1 MQIDSQADVP
11 IVTTGPMTRL
21 SGAARAVKLFAVRQ
35 PLGAVSVV
43 IILVLLVIAVFAPLL
58 EPADPYKVNVYE
70 FSQEDKYGR
79 FAEIGEGGY
88 TLGADK
94 FGRDILSRLIRGSRI
109 SLYVSM
115 VSTFIGVSIGA
126 ALGIISATRSGPT
139 DMVIQRIVDALMAFP
154 NLILALAIRATMG
167 ASLENV
173 IIAITITIIPPT
185 ARAIRSQTLSV
196 VNMDYVTGARAVGA
210 GYWRIVLRH
219 VLPNTLAL
227 IVILL
232 SITLGAAIIVES
244 SLSFLGL
251 GGPPDEPSWGGLI
264 GGSET
269 YYFLQQQPI
278 LIIGPAIAIGLVVFA
293 FNMLGDALRDIWD
306 PRMRGSR

>member
-1 MQIDSQADVP
+1 MQIGSQADVP
-11 IVTTGPMTRL
+11 VLKISATTRFAGV
-21 SGAARAVKLFAVRQ
+21 ARSLRIFAMRQ

-43 IILVLLVIAVFAPLL
+43 IILLLVIIAAFAPLL
-58 EPADPYKVNVYE
+58 EPADPYKVNVYD
-70 FSQEDKYGR
+70 FPQEKEYGR

-115 VSTFIGVSIGA
+115 VSTIIGVTIGA
-126 ALGIISATRSGPT
+126 SLGVISATRSGPT
-139 DMVIQRIVDALMAFP
+139 DMMIQRVVDALMAFP

-185 ARAIRSQTLSV
+185 VRAVRSQTLSI

-219 VLPNTLAL
+219 IFPNALAL
-227 IVILL
+227 ILILF

-251 GGPPDEPSWGGLI
+251 GGPPDEPSWGGLM

-269 YYFLQQQPI
+269 YYFLQQQPV
-278 LIIGPAIAIGLVVFA
+278 LIIAPAIAIGLVVFG